1 MKRYQDS
8 EIDMK
13 QKRSFIGIFS
23 VIILLSISAQNKAQ
37 DGLAGMPGTYLHMG
51 VGAEALSMG
60 KAFTALAT
68 DATALYW
75 NPAALATRNPYQ
87 VYFMHSVLFFDT
99 NFDYLAGSLPTKKL
113 GSFGLGLLYLNS
125 GGFDQRNELNEE
137 LGSFGISDMAFL
149 LSWSKEVFRGVS
161 AGINYKLVSQNM
173 LDYSGTGHGFDL
185 GLKSRL
191 FDRVDVGMMFMN
203 LLTPKMTLANE
214 SQTYPMQF
222 RIGAAMRF
230 MDNKLVFSTDI
241 AKIASWESTFFNF
254 GAEYTAMD
262 KLAIRAGLNDGRIT
276 LGLGFSMNKVG
287 VDYGHKSVSEFGLN
301 HSFAVKYEFGGFGVS
316 AEAMPEIFSPLGDQN
331 ISHIKLKA
339 KSRSNILQW
348 NFHIV
353 DKKGNIVRSFSERGT
368 IPEEIVW
375 DGRNNSGALV
385 EDGKFKY
392 RFEVWTLE
400 GETLAAEGKLVSIDT
415 QGPAG
420 TLGLGPE

>member
-8 EIDMK
+8 ERIMK
-13 QKRSFIGIFS
+13 YKLSIIGTISLIVLLGIFQP
-23 VIILLSISAQNKAQ
+23 IHAQ

-51 VGAEALSMG
+51 VGAQALGMG
-60 KAFTALAT
+60 KAYTALAT

-75 NPAALATRNPYQ
+75 NPAALATQNPYQ

-99 NFDYLAGSLPTKKL
+99 NFDYLAGSLPTRSL

-149 LSWSKEVFRGVS
+149 LSWSKELFKGVS
-161 AGINYKLVSQNM
+161 AGLNYKLVNQNM

-185 GLKSRL
+185 GLKTRL

-203 LLTPKMTLANE
+203 LLTPKVTMAYE
-214 SQTYPMQF
+214 SQTFPMQF
-222 RIGAAMRF
+222 RLGAAMRF
-230 MDNKLVFSTDI
+230 LENKLVVSTDV
-241 AKIASWESTFFNF
+241 AKIAGWESTFFNL
-254 GAEYTAMD
+254 GAEYTLMQ
-262 KLAIRAGLNDGRIT
+262 KLAVRMGLNDGRFT
-276 LGLGFSMNKVG
+276 MGLGFSLNQIG
-287 VDYGHKSVSEFGLN
+287 VDYGSKTVSEFGFN
-301 HSFAVKYEFGGFGVS
+301 HNFAVKYSFGGFGVS
-316 AEAMPEIFSPLGDQN
+316 AEAIPEIFSPTGDQN

-348 NFHIV
+348 NFHII
-353 DKKGNIVRSFSERGT
+353 DKKGNVIRSFTERGT

-375 DGRNNSGALV
+375 DGRDNSGALAD
-385 EDGKFKY
+385 DGKFKY
-392 RFEVWTLE
+392 RFEVWTLN
-400 GETLAAEGKLVSIDT
+400 GETLAAEGNLVSIDT

>member
-1 MKRYQDS
+1 
-8 EIDMK
+8 MK
-13 QKRSFIGIFS
+13 QKPAFIRIFS
-23 VIILLSISAQNKAQ
+23 LIILLSMSVQNKAQ

-51 VGAEALSMG
+51 VGAQALAMG
-60 KAFTALAT
+60 KAYTALAT

-75 NPAALATRNPYQ
+75 NPAGLATQNPYQ

-99 NFDYLAGSLPTKKL
+99 NFDYLAGSLPTRNL

-137 LGSFGISDMAFL
+137 LGSFGVSDMAVL
-149 LSWSKEVFRGVS
+149 LSWSKEIFKGVS
-161 AGINYKLVSQNM
+161 AGLNYKLVTQNM

-185 GLKSRL
+185 GLKTRL

-203 LLTPKMTLANE
+203 LLSPKMTLAYE

-230 MDNKLVFSTDI
+230 LEDKLVFSTDI
-241 AKIASWESTFFNF
+241 AKIAGWESTFFNF
-254 GAEYTAMD
+254 GAEYNVME
-262 KLAIRAGLNDGRIT
+262 KLDIRAGLNDGRFT
-276 LGLGFSMNKVG
+276 LGLGFSLNQVG
-287 VDYGHKSVSEFGLN
+287 VDYGHKNVSEFGLN

-316 AEAMPEIFSPLGDQN
+316 AEAIPEIFSPLGDQN
-331 ISHIKLKA
+331 ISRIKLNA

-353 DKKGNIVRSFSERGT
+353 DKKGNIIRSFTERGS

-375 DGRNNSGALV
+375 DGRDNTGALV
-385 EDGKFKY
+385 EDGKFNY
-392 RFEVWTLE
+392 RFEVWTLK
-400 GETLAAEGKLVSIDT
+400 GESLEAKGNLVSIDT

-420 TLGLGPE
+420 TLGLGTEY